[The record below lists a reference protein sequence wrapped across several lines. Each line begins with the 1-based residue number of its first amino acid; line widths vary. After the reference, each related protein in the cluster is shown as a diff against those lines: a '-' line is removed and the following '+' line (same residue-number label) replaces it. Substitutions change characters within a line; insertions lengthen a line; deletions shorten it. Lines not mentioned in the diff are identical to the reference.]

1 MPPSF
6 LFKTSL
12 VILLSSSSC
21 AKSKVLANADSD
33 DAGVGGRGVAVG
45 ARVIVEN
52 ATAAFVEGTVVA
64 VVRDR
69 ARVQLG
75 SSGEITD
82 QSLSEVYVPSSD
94 DTVPTAPP
102 TAASAFL
109 DAHPSGIAKPP
120 LRGGSY
126 AVCHMPDNRWRGCR
140 IESAGTRAQVVDDE
154 ATMAELAW
162 RELLAPTPVTEL
174 NVRQRFDRNA
184 KRRAFRD
191 GARSA
196 GRPRVP
202 ANWRPGINERVIAER
217 DGGWASAQIKGVK
230 KGTARLEWES
240 DHRFTDTNLIEVV
253 PEPPIEFAPTVG
265 TYVLAR
271 PARGSR
277 VWGVM
282 RVESTGV
289 GMLVLSDEIGD
300 QQERAQRD
308 LIPLER
314 SGR

>member
-1 MPPSF
+1 MIAHLLRHAS
-6 LFKTSL
+6 LF
-12 VILLSSSSC
+12 VLLGTAC
-21 AKSKVLANADSD
+21 AKTK
-33 DAGVGGRGVAVG
+33 AGLLPDIGGDGAARAHGVEVG

-69 ARVQLG
+69 ARVQLA
-75 SSGEITD
+75 STGEVTD

-94 DTVPTAPP
+94 DVVPNAPP
-102 TAASAFL
+102 TAEPVRD
-109 DAHPSGIAKPP
+109 DAHTVLARPS
-120 LRGGSY
+120 LRDGSY

-140 IESAGTRAQVVDDE
+140 VEAASTRANVVDDE
-154 ATMAELAW
+154 ATAADLPW
-162 RELLAPTPVTEL
+162 HELLAPTPVTEL

-202 ANWRPGINERVIAER
+202 GNWRPGINERVIAER
-217 DGGWASAQIKGVK
+217 DGAWVGAQIKGVK
-230 KGTARLEWES
+230 RGTARLEWES
-240 DHRFTDTNLIEVV
+240 DRRLSDTNLAEVC
-253 PEPPIEFAPTVG
+253 PEPPMDFAPTVG

-271 PARGSR
+271 PTRGSR
-277 VWGVM
+277 TWAVL
-282 RVESTGV
+282 RVESTGA

-300 QQERAQRD
+300 QQERSLRD

-314 SGR
+314 GGR

>member
-1 MPPSF
+1 MMPPYLRHAS
-6 LFKTSL
+6 LF
-12 VILLSSSSC
+12 VLLATSC
-21 AKSKVLANADSD
+21 AKTKQGASPDVGADAASR
-33 DAGVGGRGVAVG
+33 AHRVEVG

-75 SSGEITD
+75 STGEVSD

-94 DTVPTAPP
+94 DLVPRVPP
-102 TAASAFL
+102 TAEPVRD
-109 DAHPSGIAKPP
+109 DAQIIMAGPS
-120 LRGGSY
+120 LREGSY

-140 IESAGTRAQVVDDE
+140 IETANARATVVDDE
-154 ATMAELAW
+154 ATGADLPW
-162 RELLAPTPVTEL
+162 HELLAPTPVTEL

-202 ANWRPGINERVIAER
+202 SNWRPGINERVIAER
-217 DGGWASAQIKGVK
+217 DGAWVGAQIKGVK
-230 KGTARLEWES
+230 RGTARLEWES
-240 DHRFTDTNLIEVV
+240 DRRLSDTNLVEIC
-253 PEPPIEFAPTVG
+253 PEPPMDFAPTVG
-265 TYVLAR
+265 IYVLAR
-271 PARGSR
+271 PTRGARNWA
-277 VWGVM
+277 VL

-289 GMLVLSDEIGD
+289 GALVLSDELGD
-300 QQERAQRD
+300 QQERSQRD

-314 SGR
+314 GGR

>member
-6 LFKTSL
+6 LLKSSL
-12 VILLSSSSC
+12 VLLLSTSC
-21 AKSKVLANADSD
+21 AKSKPAPADEATG
-33 DAGVGGRGVAVG
+33 DAGTAARKVDVG

-52 ATAAFVEGTVVA
+52 ATAAFVEGRVVS
-64 VVRDR
+64 VMRDR
-69 ARVQLG
+69 ARVQL
-75 SSGEITD
+75 SSTGEVTD
-82 QSLSEVYVPSSD
+82 QSLSEVYVPPSD
-94 DTVPTAPP
+94 DTVPSAPP
-102 TAASAFL
+102 TAAPVTF
-109 DAHPSGIAKPP
+109 DARPTIAQPS
-120 LRGGSY
+120 LHVGSY

-140 IESAGTRAQVVDDE
+140 IESASGRASVVDDE
-154 ATMAELAW
+154 ATAADLPW

-202 ANWRPGINERVIAER
+202 MGWRPGINERVIAER
-217 DGGWASAQIKGVK
+217 DGGWVSAQIKGVK

-240 DHRFTDTNLIEVV
+240 DHRLTDTNLIEVV
-253 PEPPIEFAPTVG
+253 PEPPVDFAPTVG

-271 PARGSR
+271 PPRGSR
-277 VWGVM
+277 MWGVM
-282 RVESTGV
+282 RVESTGA
-289 GMLVLSDEIGD
+289 GMLVLSDELGD

>member
-1 MPPSF
+1 MISHF
-6 LFKTSL
+6 LRPATLF
-12 VILLSSSSC
+12 VLLATSC
-21 AKSKVLANADSD
+21 AKTRAGAAPELGADGG
-33 DAGVGGRGVAVG
+33 AHAHGVETG

-69 ARVQLG
+69 ARVQLA
-75 SSGEITD
+75 STGEISD

-94 DTVPTAPP
+94 DVVPNAPATAVSIRDDARPI
-102 TAASAFL
+102 AARSL
-109 DAHPSGIAKPP
+109 
-120 LRGGSY
+120 LREGSY

-140 IESAGTRAQVVDDE
+140 IETASTRASVIDDE
-154 ATMAELAW
+154 ATAADLPW
-162 RELLAPTPVTEL
+162 HELLAPTPVTEL

-202 ANWRPGINERVIAER
+202 GNWRPGINERVIAER
-217 DGGWASAQIKGVK
+217 DGTWVGAQIKGVK
-230 KGTARLEWES
+230 RGTARLEWES
-240 DHRFTDTNLIEVV
+240 DRRLSDTNLAEVC
-253 PEPPIEFAPTVG
+253 PEPPMDFAPTVG

-271 PARGSR
+271 PTRGGR
-277 VWGVM
+277 IWPVL
-282 RVESTGV
+282 RVESTGA
-289 GMLVLSDEIGD
+289 GTLVLSDEVGD
-300 QQERAQRD
+300 QQERSQRD

-314 SGR
+314 GGR

>member
-1 MPPSF
+1 MMASIF
-6 LFKTSL
+6 RHTTLIALFA
-12 VILLSSSSC
+12 VSC
-21 AKSKVLANADSD
+21 AKAKPGTSLDIGG
-33 DAGVGGRGVAVG
+33 DAGGRGRAVDVG

-52 ATAAFVEGTVVA
+52 ATAAFVEGSVVA

-69 ARVQLG
+69 ARVQLATT
-75 SSGEITD
+75 GEITD

-94 DTVPTAPP
+94 DSVPRAPA
-102 TAASAFL
+102 TAALSPRD
-109 DAHPSGIAKPP
+109 DARVFVAEP
-120 LRGGSY
+120 LLREGSY

-140 IESAGTRAQVVDDE
+140 IETAGARVSVIDDE
-154 ATMAELAW
+154 ANSAELAW

-191 GARSA
+191 GARNA

-202 ANWRPGINERVIAER
+202 GTWRPGMNERVIAER
-217 DGGWASAQIKGVK
+217 DGSWMGAQIKGVK
-230 KGTARLEWES
+230 RGTARLEWEADRRLS
-240 DHRFTDTNLIEVV
+240 DTNLTAVC
-253 PEPPIEFAPTVG
+253 PEPPVEFAPTVG

-271 PARGSR
+271 PPRGAGAWA
-277 VWGVM
+277 VL
-282 RVESTGV
+282 RVESTGA
-289 GMLVLSDEIGD
+289 GMLVLSDELGD
-300 QQERAQRD
+300 QQERQMRD